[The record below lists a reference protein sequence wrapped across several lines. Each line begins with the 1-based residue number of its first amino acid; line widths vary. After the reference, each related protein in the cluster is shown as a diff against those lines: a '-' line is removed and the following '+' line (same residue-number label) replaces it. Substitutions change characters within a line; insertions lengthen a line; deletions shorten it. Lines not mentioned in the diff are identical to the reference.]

1 MSIKL
6 GITGGIGSGKSVVT
20 HLLQVMDIPVYYT
33 DDEAKRLMVQDPDIR
48 RDLIAFVGE
57 EVYGTDGSLNRKMLA
72 EFLFGYPERVKRVNR
87 IVHPRVKADF
97 EQWAGNQKT
106 SVVAMECAI
115 LYESGFNEAV
125 DKVVG
130 VTASLST
137 RLARAT
143 KRDSASVEQ
152 IKRRIAHQLPQEELC
167 MRADYL
173 IDNEEDSLL
182 IPQVLHL
189 LEELN
194 TQLSPLKTRD

>member
-33 DDEAKRLMVQDPDIR
+33 DDEAKRLMVQDRNIR

-57 EVYGTDGSLNRKMLA
+57 EVYGTDGRLNRKMLA

-97 EQWAGNQKT
+97 ERWAGNQKT
-106 SVVAMECAI
+106 PIVAMECAI

-130 VTASLST
+130 ITASLST

-152 IKRRIAHQLPQEELC
+152 IKRRIAHQLPPEELC

-194 TQLSPLKTRD
+194 SHCHP